1 MCSAADWQKQG
12 GDNLRYSSSWGR
24 SLLASSTPWRPAL
37 SYWNLYHCCW
47 AIKAVSN
54 NSWAMWQESLHFRPQ
69 LSGIRWISLDQVWN
83 GKRKPAHAFSQEKAR
98 DAAKPHPNFPRHWAA
113 DNRDQ
118 HQHAASW
125 TSIQKRQVW
134 LPHWHGPSLIQFN
147 SVQQWAGTRSNNP
160 PPHPKLQRGKG
171 ELKEAKHGGKRKRG
185 SFDEKNNNNLDCIT
199 LLRLFKTHANSCI
212 FFNNQGICT
221 GMQNNL

>member
-118 HQHAASW
+118 HQCTLPAGLQLRNAKSGCPTGMGRASF
-125 TSIQKRQVW
+125 S
-134 LPHWHGPSLIQFN
+134 S
-147 SVQQWAGTRSNNP
+147 TRSSSGQEHGATTP
-160 PPHPKLQRGKG
+160 PPTQNYREGRG
-171 ELKEAKHGGKRKRG
+171 
-185 SFDEKNNNNLDCIT
+185 N
-199 LLRLFKTHANSCI
+199 
-212 FFNNQGICT
+212 
-221 GMQNNL
+221 